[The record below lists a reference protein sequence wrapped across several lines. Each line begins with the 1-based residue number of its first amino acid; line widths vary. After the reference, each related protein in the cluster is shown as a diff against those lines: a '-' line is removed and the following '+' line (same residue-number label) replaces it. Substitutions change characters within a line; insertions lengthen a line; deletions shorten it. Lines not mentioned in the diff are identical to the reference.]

1 MKEQNAGKSWIITAL
16 TAVGLVLVGWF
27 GRELMPT
34 FGGAART
41 GGGAAAPTVAVA
53 KVGKRA
59 VNPVD
64 WYVGHVEPIQEVD
77 VLPQIDGYLAK
88 VNFNEGDFVKAGDVL
103 FEIDQER
110 YLAENQISKANLARA
125 EAEVGQTEAALEKSQ
140 RYWKRMSSVDQ
151 RGVAQSER
159 DAAETDLA
167 ADKAQLLRAKAAV
180 KESQAQLAVSEFNLR
195 HTVIRA
201 PFSGRI
207 GKTFAHVG
215 DYVAPSK
222 GPMAHLVQVDPVR
235 VTFPMSDRSYL
246 ELDRRAKKADKKI
259 GELLRLRLRL
269 ADGSVYPGEGRWD
282 FADNEM
288 SAEAA
293 AVSIR
298 VEFDNAEEMLKPKA
312 YVEVLTDEKSP
323 SVVLAVPKKALVHG
337 SVVNGLWILK
347 DDGTVTLREVSVGR
361 SDGAYAEILGGVAE
375 GETYVLQGVSKVSE
389 GRKVEVV
396 PAVDFGSRGGDAR

>member
-1 MKEQNAGKSWIITAL
+1 MKEQNAGKSWGITAL
-16 TAVGLVLVGWF
+16 TAVALVLVGWF

-41 GGGAAAPTVAVA
+41 GGGAAP
-53 KVGKRA
+53 
-59 VNPVD
+59 
-64 WYVGHVEPIQEVD
+64 
-77 VLPQIDGYLAK
+77 PQIDGYLAK

-125 EAEVGQTEAALEKSQ
+125 EAEVGQSEAALEKSQ
-140 RYWKRMSSVDQ
+140 RYWKRMSSADQ

-167 ADKAQLLRAKAAV
+167 ADKARLLRAKAAV
-180 KESQAQLAVSEFNLR
+180 KEAQAQLAASEFNLR
-195 HTVIRA
+195 HAVIRA

-246 ELDRRAKKADKKI
+246 ELDRRARKTGMKV

-269 ADGSVYPGEGRWD
+269 ADGTVYPGEGRWD

-298 VEFDNAEEMLKPKA
+298 A
-312 YVEVLTDEKSP
+312 
-323 SVVLAVPKKALVHG
+323 
-337 SVVNGLWILK
+337 
-347 DDGTVTLREVSVGR
+347 
-361 SDGAYAEILGGVAE
+361 
-375 GETYVLQGVSKVSE
+375 
-389 GRKVEVV
+389 
-396 PAVDFGSRGGDAR
+396 DARRESRQGTSGRVAASQVDLRGVV